1 MLASRTD
8 EAIIKIVASLELL
21 YGDVIRPQ
29 ETRTMLESILSS
41 YDITEKS
48 TALTVLDDL
57 PEKIFLYLASRKI
70 DGLSNITLQNYNR
83 GLQRFSRY
91 VKKNVAEIT
100 ANDIRIYIAHYAKT
114 GVKDTTLAS
123 ASDILRGF
131 FNWLEDEDYIL
142 KSPMRKI
149 KPMKVSKRLREALTK
164 EEFEVL
170 RQGATTLRQK
180 ALLEFL
186 YSTGCRLDETVN
198 VDKNNI
204 DWQRLQ
210 LRVIGKGDKERV
222 VYINAT
228 AKVHI
233 RKYLMSR
240 LDDCPALFVTTRK
253 PYRRAGQRAIQREID
268 KIMLQSGLQK
278 NVYPHLIRHTAATH
292 WLDSGMDL
300 TVIQK
305 ILGHDNPQTTMIYA
319 KLSNTEVEHAY
330 RKYS

>member
-319 KLSNTEVEHAY
+319 KLSNTEAEHAF